1 MYHFWTQNTF
11 TVSCPMAPGG
21 GGGGGGGVGGFFFLG
36 GGGGGA
42 RGGVGVRQGGIWVNY
57 FCWDWVHVCACMCCW
72 PLRTPTLLK
81 SILWPIDPISSIFE
95 DPILVTFCLCIYLI
109 QPFN

>member
-11 TVSCPMAPGG
+11 TVSCPMARGEGG
-21 GGGGGGGVGGFFFLG
+21 EGVFGLIIFAG
-36 GGGGGA
+36 
-42 RGGVGVRQGGIWVNY
+42 Y
-57 FCWDWVHVCACMCCW
+57 MYVHVCVW
-72 PLRTPTLLK
+72 PLRNPTPLK
-81 SILWPIDPISSIFE
+81 SILWPIDVPILSIFE